1 MKKVRSIFK
10 FFKSNKHIQKEYYIN
25 HTHLERIYNKY
36 LHQTAFDKILD
47 NLVFFAIVFT
57 LSNLIARYFFE
68 INTTLLTYLGVI
80 SKVILLIFA
89 ADLMRHFVKAKSRR
103 DFYAHHGLDLFLVVF
118 LSFYFLFYTYLE
130 MFRFTI
136 ITIIKPLVSDVK
148 YLRVFVELFEKEEKV
163 LRHEK
168 YK

>member
-1 MKKVRSIFK
+1 MNKIRNIFK
-10 FFKSNKHIQKEYYIN
+10 FSKSNKNVHKEYYIN
-25 HTHLERIYNKY
+25 HTHLERVYNKY

-57 LSNLIARYFFE
+57 LSNLIVKYFFDLD
-68 INTTLLTYLGVI
+68 TTLLTYLGII
-80 SKVILLIFA
+80 SKAILLIFA

-118 LSFYFLFYTYLE
+118 LSLYFLFYTYLE
-130 MFRFTI
+130 IFRFTI
-136 ITIIKPLVSDVK
+136 IAVIKPLVTDIK
-148 YLRVFVELFEKEEKV
+148 YLRVFIELFEKEEKI
-163 LRHEK
+163 LLHEK

>member
-1 MKKVRSIFK
+1 MKILSI
-10 FFKSNKHIQKEYYIN
+10 FKSNKNIHKEYYIN

-36 LHQTAFDKILD
+36 LHQTVFDKILD
-47 NLVFFAIVFT
+47 NLVFFAIIFT
-57 LSNLIARYFFE
+57 LSNFIVKYFF
-68 INTTLLTYLGVI
+68 NLDTTLLIYLGIV
-80 SKVILLIFA
+80 SKLILLIFA

-118 LSFYFLFYTYLE
+118 LSLYFLFYTYLE
-130 MFRFTI
+130 LFRFTI
-136 ITIIKPLVSDVK
+136 IAVIKPLISDIK

-163 LRHEK
+163 LLHEK